1 VGGCLLFS
9 HLISFSAFFSHHLHE
24 RLVIYVVFAGSQAEA
39 VPASLHNQL
48 SCCLPFGTV
57 ADRGEWICVGNRE
70 SVLRRESV
78 GHVLAASLGEE
89 VGGLQ
94 LRDRAWGCALIHV
107 FLDQVAG
114 RRRGTSQ
121 SVT

>member
-1 VGGCLLFS
+1 M
-9 HLISFSAFFSHHLHE
+9 
-24 RLVIYVVFAGSQAEA
+24 
-39 VPASLHNQL
+39 
-48 SCCLPFGTV
+48 
-57 ADRGEWICVGNRE
+57 GNRE

-94 LRDRAWGCALIHV
+94 LRDRACGCALIHV